1 VDSVSFPF
9 GGNPFS
15 MLAFAWL
22 AMLPTREDDRK
33 YQFAKALIVSLAVAQ
48 ALHAYPVAGSQVGWS
63 TFLLA
68 VVALL
73 TIDNGMKL
81 FRQALD
87 GKFLWIERCGSTV
100 LILALMKYALFDPYI
115 YGRETYQSQHK
126 LDLPGAV
133 HLRLPPESVDRFRA
147 IASAIRAN
155 CKSFISVPGMNS
167 FYIWTQM
174 RPPTWINAGF
184 WTSILTEE
192 LQQRVVDQIK
202 PIEDLC
208 LLRNDRLQGDWT
220 GRRAPEDR
228 PLWQFVNQG
237 FREVS
242 DFGGDYKLYKR
253 N

>member
-1 VDSVSFPF
+1 
-9 GGNPFS
+9 
-15 MLAFAWL
+15 
-22 AMLPTREDDRK
+22 
-33 YQFAKALIVSLAVAQ
+33 
-48 ALHAYPVAGSQVGWS
+48 
-63 TFLLA
+63 
-68 VVALL
+68 
-73 TIDNGMKL
+73 
-81 FRQALD
+81 
-87 GKFLWIERCGSTV
+87 V
-100 LILALMKYALFDPYI
+100 LILALIKYTLFNPYI
-115 YGRETYQSQHK
+115 DGRETYQSQHR
-126 LDLPGAV
+126 LGLPGAM
-133 HLRLPPESVDRFRA
+133 HLRLPLESVDRFQA

-155 CKSFISVPGMNS
+155 CKSFISLPGMNS
-167 FYIWTQM
+167 FYIWTRM
-174 RPPTWINAGF
+174 APPTWINTGF

-220 GRRAPEDR
+220 GRRAPDDR